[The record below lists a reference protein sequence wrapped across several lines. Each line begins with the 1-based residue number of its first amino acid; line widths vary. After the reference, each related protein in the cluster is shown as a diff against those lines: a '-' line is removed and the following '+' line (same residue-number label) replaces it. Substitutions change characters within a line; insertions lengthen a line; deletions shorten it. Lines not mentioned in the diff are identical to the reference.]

1 MATSKAGIGSS
12 LAAGWGAARKRG
24 RVLPEHCTKAL
35 ATGYGGFHVR
45 QPADSLPAA
54 GAAVEV
60 ASAPD
65 RRLLRMHVLIVED
78 DSPLAESIATAMRAC
93 GWRPDVSPRGEPV
106 PASLLQDA
114 YDVLVLDIG
123 LPGIDGLETLR
134 RVREQGSL
142 LPVLMLT
149 ARDAVDD
156 RVLGLE
162 CGADDYLVKPFA
174 LSELLARLRALVRR
188 HELRRSETLILS
200 TLRFDAGARRA
211 QVDGRPVHL
220 SERECIVLQYLMLKT
235 GRIVAREQLAA
246 LVPGWDAGTSDNALE
261 LLISR
266 LRNKIEPGGVRLR
279 TVRGLGYL
287 LEPAAP
293 A

>member
-1 MATSKAGIGSS
+1 
-12 LAAGWGAARKRG
+12 
-24 RVLPEHCTKAL
+24 
-35 ATGYGGFHVR
+35 
-45 QPADSLPAA
+45 
-54 GAAVEV
+54 
-60 ASAPD
+60 
-65 RRLLRMHVLIVED
+65 MHVLIVED
-78 DSPLAESIATAMRAC
+78 DAPLAESIANAMRAC
-93 GWRPDVSPRGEPV
+93 AWRADVSQRGEPV

-134 RVREQGSL
+134 RVRSQGSL

-200 TLRFDAGARRA
+200 ALRFDAAARRA
-211 QVDGRPVHL
+211 HIGDRSIHL
-220 SERECIVLQYLMLKT
+220 SSRECIVLQYLMLKT
-235 GRIVAREQLAA
+235 GRIVPREQLAA
-246 LVPGWDAGTSDNALE
+246 LVPGWDASTSDNALE

-266 LRNKIEPGGVRLR
+266 LRMKIEPGGVRLR

-287 LEPAAP
+287 LEPAPP

>member
-1 MATSKAGIGSS
+1 
-12 LAAGWGAARKRG
+12 
-24 RVLPEHCTKAL
+24 
-35 ATGYGGFHVR
+35 
-45 QPADSLPAA
+45 
-54 GAAVEV
+54 
-60 ASAPD
+60 
-65 RRLLRMHVLIVED
+65 MHVLIVED

-93 GWRPDVSPRGEPV
+93 DWRADVSQRGEPV

-156 RVLGLE
+156 RVRGLE

-200 TLRFDAGARRA
+200 ALRFDATARRA
-211 QVDGRPVHL
+211 HIGDLSIHL
-220 SERECIVLQYLMLKT
+220 SSRECIILQYLMLKT
-235 GRIVAREQLAA
+235 GRIVPREQLTA
-246 LVPGWDAGTSDNALE
+246 LVPGWSANTSDNALE

-266 LRNKIEPGGVRLR
+266 LRTKIEPGGVRLR

-287 LEPAAP
+287 LEPALP